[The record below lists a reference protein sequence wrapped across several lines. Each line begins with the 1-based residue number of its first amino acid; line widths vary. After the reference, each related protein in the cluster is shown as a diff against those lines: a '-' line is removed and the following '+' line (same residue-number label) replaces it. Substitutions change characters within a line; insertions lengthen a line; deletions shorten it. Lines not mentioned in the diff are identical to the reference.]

1 MDGIQPIDS
10 AFTGGTMELVPMTGT
25 VPPVVSG
32 PVQETAGF
40 LSSPLPVTVIIMVL
54 TIICIANVR
63 TFANMI
69 PSFSGCLFRWKENLY
84 IEDSMTLSMNRNRL
98 FYILIIP
105 FCLVVSGYGLY
116 EPDAIAALPRT
127 AHFLSV
133 TGVVILYLLL
143 KYALSWI
150 VRNGRMNE
158 KTYRTAV
165 RTFRT
170 FFIIITSALLATSG
184 ILEIF
189 SAGESLTRLV
199 LLYEA
204 ALLYIICII
213 REFQIFKTCSSVF
226 TAILYLC
233 ALEFLPTGI
242 LVATAIVL

>member
-1 MDGIQPIDS
+1 
-10 AFTGGTMELVPMTGT
+10 
-25 VPPVVSG
+25 
-32 PVQETAGF
+32 
-40 LSSPLPVTVIIMVL
+40 MVL

-133 TGVVILYLLL
+133 TGAVILYLLL

-170 FFIIITSALLATSG
+170 FFIITAAITLVTSG
-184 ILEIF
+184 IM
-189 SAGESLTRLV
+189 SVADVPDDTARTV
-199 LLYEA
+199 LLCETAFIYM
-204 ALLYIICII
+204 LSIL
-213 REFQIFKTCSSVF
+213 RETQIFGHSCSLIS
-226 TAILYLC
+226 AILYLC